1 MNFYI
6 GNSLDEIKRNDYN
19 IEFSDELLQYIYNH
33 REQITADSN
42 VLFEVNPYSDT
53 FLEYENVREINY
65 ICSLCIETGII
76 EGYDDY
82 DKGVE
87 MINDLLQ
94 LTKSA
99 LLNKKGL
106 IIIGD

>member
-6 GNSLDEIKRNDYN
+6 GNSLDEIKFDDYN
-19 IEFSDELLQYIYNH
+19 IEFSDDLLQYMYNH
-33 REQITADSN
+33 RKQISANSN
-42 VLFEVNPYSDT
+42 VLFEVDPYSDT
-53 FLEYENVREINY
+53 LLEYENVKEINN

-76 EGYDDY
+76 KGYNDY
-82 DKGVE
+82 DEGIE

-94 LTKSA
+94 ITKLA

>member
-6 GNSLDEIKRNDYN
+6 GNSLDEIKRDDYN
-19 IEFSDELLQYIYNH
+19 IWFSDDLLQHIYNH
-33 REQITADSN
+33 RKQISADSN
-42 VLFEVNPYSDT
+42 VLFEVDPYSDT
-53 FLEYENVREINY
+53 LVDYGKVKEINN

-82 DKGVE
+82 DEGIE

-94 LTKSA
+94 ITKSA